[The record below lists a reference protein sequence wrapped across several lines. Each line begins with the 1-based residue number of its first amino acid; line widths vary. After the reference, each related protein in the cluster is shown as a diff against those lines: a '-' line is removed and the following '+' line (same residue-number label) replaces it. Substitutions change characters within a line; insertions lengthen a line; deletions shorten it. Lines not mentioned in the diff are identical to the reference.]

1 MHTHKYTQARTHV
14 THACAHTDTGT
25 RTHTYNT
32 HRHTHT
38 YAVCLLVCVS
48 YVCLCVC
55 VCAHVTCVLHA
66 CVRVCA
72 PGPHLRPLLGLHRAL
87 FFGSVSPT
95 VNSAGRSS
103 AHFYA
108 LWPNGLPC
116 QKITCES
123 GAGRLEGEAHSGRRD
138 WLRVSCRLRFASTE
152 LQQERDH

>member
-1 MHTHKYTQARTHV
+1 MCTHR
-14 THACAHTDTGT
+14 
-25 RTHTYNT
+25 

-38 YAVCLLVCVS
+38 HITHTDTRTHMLVCLLVCVS
-48 YVCLCVC
+48 YACLCVC
-55 VCAHVTCVLHA
+55 VCARVTCVLHA

-87 FFGSVSPT
+87 FFGPVSPT

-108 LWPNGLPC
+108 LWPNGLPR

>member
-1 MHTHKYTQARTHV
+1 MH
-14 THACAHTDTGT
+14 
-25 RTHTYNT
+25 T

-38 YAVCLLVCVS
+38 STHTCNTHVHTQAHAHMCVCWCVFHMRACVCARV
-48 YVCLCVC
+48 CVC
-55 VCAHVTCVLHA
+55 VA
-66 CVRVCA
+66 CVRVLHVYYMRVCVCA
-72 PGPHLRPLLGLHRAL
+72 PGPLLGLHCAL
-87 FFGSVSPT
+87 FFGLVSPT

-108 LWPNGLPC
+108 MWPSGLPC

-152 LQQERDH
+152 LQQKRDH